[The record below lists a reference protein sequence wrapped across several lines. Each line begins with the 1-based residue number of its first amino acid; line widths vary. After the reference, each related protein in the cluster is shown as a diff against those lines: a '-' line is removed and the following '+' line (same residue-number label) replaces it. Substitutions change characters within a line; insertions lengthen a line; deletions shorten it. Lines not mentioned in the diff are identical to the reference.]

1 MHTYTEETYTQ
12 THTQRHTK
20 LHSYRKI
27 HINIPK
33 LYYTQKK

>member
-12 THTQRHTK
+12 TQRHTK